1 MLISNYQFTLFSTVN
16 PVFIYEGQTSFNLVF
31 PITELFIYP
40 LYAEYRYNNQQKI
53 ADSELSVY
61 YMDGITKV
69 SGTIMLLDI
78 NMRSYSILFS
88 NPLPPVTELVIEL
101 DLLSQLGNINNFT
114 LNVLSHG
121 KTSYMYIQYMY
132 YISYLCIVY
141 M

>member
-1 MLISNYQFTLFSTVN
+1 M
-16 PVFIYEGQTSFNLVF
+16 FIYEGQTSFNLVY
-31 PITELFIYP
+31 PTTELLIYP
-40 LYAEYRYNNQQKI
+40 LYAEYRYNNQRKI

-69 SGTIMLLDI
+69 SGTIMLQDI

-101 DLLSQLGNINNFT
+101 DLSSQLGSIHNFT

-121 KTSYMYIQYMY
+121 KTSYMYMYMQYMY
-132 YISYLCIVY
+132 NISYLCILY
-141 M
+141 SISTLYTYFSMCIS